1 MHGSQSMTVLQG
13 SPVQAWTPQ
22 SGVASNAVLGSEPM
36 CAEVPLHVEPLL
48 AHKMQ
53 SLLNKAPQMLQ
64 PGTPARPAP
73 NASRLAFH
81 LMAAVIPD
89 KPCGHN
95 SSKAAA
101 ADVLHSNRACHAS
114 AMQRA
119 NPDLARQP
127 ATVIGSGS
135 AAFAAPG
142 PPESLPSRLF
152 SACNSLNV
160 SGHHDS
166 IDVQHIVGSLA
177 VAGSRRVSKQAPTC
191 QMQTLS
197 KLLPA
202 CTTSQGLQ
210 TRRAQTPSA
219 DQPLSQALPALAHS
233 ATEADEQFGQHDAAA
248 TPPWKAASATFASG
262 QIAPHKSLHG
272 GVSAPRQ
279 ALGAQKRA
287 GTGVTSQGP
296 STPKPLL
303 KGWQGTGPTAEA
315 QQMERSTKILLQAGE
330 GSKQGDGAHQAW
342 QGVGRP
348 AQAEQGGGREGGE
361 CAERPSEDLARAEA
375 SGVYTALQTV
385 QV

>member
-1 MHGSQSMTVLQG
+1 MY
-13 SPVQAWTPQ
+13 
-22 SGVASNAVLGSEPM
+22 
-36 CAEVPLHVEPLL
+36 AEVPLHVEPLL

-53 SLLNKAPQMLQ
+53 SLLNKAPQVLQ

-73 NASRLAFH
+73 SASRLAFH
-81 LMAAVIPD
+81 LMAAEIPD

-166 IDVQHIVGSLA
+166 IDVQHTVGTLA
-177 VAGSRRVSKQAPTC
+177 MAGSRRVSEQAPTC
-191 QMQTLS
+191 QMQALS

-202 CTTSQGLQ
+202 CTTSQELQ
-210 TRRAQTPSA
+210 TRHAQTPSA
-219 DQPLSQALPALAHS
+219 DQSLSQALPALAHS
-233 ATEADEQFGQHDAAA
+233 ATEADEQFGQHSDLALMHDAAA
-248 TPPWKAASATFASG
+248 TPPQKAASATFASG

-279 ALGAQKRA
+279 ALGAQKPA

-303 KGWQGTGPTAEA
+303 EGWQGTGPTAEA
-315 QQMERSTKILLQAGE
+315 QQMERSTEILLQAGE
-330 GSKQGDGAHQAW
+330 SSKQGDGAHQAW

-348 AQAEQGGGREGGE
+348 AQAEQGGVREGGE
-361 CAERPSEDLARAEA
+361 CAERPSETLARAEA
-375 SGVYTALQTV
+375 SDIYTALQTV